1 MTGTHAH
8 TDTHWK
14 QYRVSLSRPIKHFS
28 LQSKSCCRQKSTQW
42 KDAFNVCS
50 RCCVRQQVQCQ
61 RWYTQPNEERSSSSL
76 VKCLDLSRCSVRE
89 RERESCS
96 FAHQGC
102 FFAARNSEVHD
113 VDAELLLVVAYLC
126 DSYLLTETNVLIS
139 VPAVPRS
146 TWRPDEKQIA
156 QLQESMKQP
165 SDLVSRHW
173 VNTDTKRL
181 YNFVSRRSS

>member
-1 MTGTHAH
+1 M
-8 TDTHWK
+8 
-14 QYRVSLSRPIKHFS
+14 
-28 LQSKSCCRQKSTQW
+28 
-42 KDAFNVCS
+42 
-50 RCCVRQQVQCQ
+50 QC
-61 RWYTQPNEERSSSSL
+61 ERE
-76 VKCLDLSRCSVRE
+76 RERE